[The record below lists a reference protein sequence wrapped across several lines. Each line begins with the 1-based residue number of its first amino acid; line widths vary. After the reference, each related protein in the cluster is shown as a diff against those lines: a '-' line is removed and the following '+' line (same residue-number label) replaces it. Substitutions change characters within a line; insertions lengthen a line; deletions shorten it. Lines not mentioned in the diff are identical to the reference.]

1 MRTYAGSCLELH
13 TTIWQVRLVAV
24 DLSSCGQDS
33 FLCYISGGDPGGGA
47 PLFLDQTKA
56 QRTEKNYLETG
67 HPLISESGSG
77 TDYCLLSWS
86 FLTMLAHSKTAVQN
100 IPNDLPPQHF

>member
-13 TTIWQVRLVAV
+13 TTIWQVSLVAV
-24 DLSSCGQDS
+24 DLSSCGQGS
-33 FLCYISGGDPGGGA
+33 FLSCISSGGSRGGA

-56 QRTEKNYLETG
+56 GRTKKNYLETG
-67 HPLISESGSG
+67 HSLISESGSG